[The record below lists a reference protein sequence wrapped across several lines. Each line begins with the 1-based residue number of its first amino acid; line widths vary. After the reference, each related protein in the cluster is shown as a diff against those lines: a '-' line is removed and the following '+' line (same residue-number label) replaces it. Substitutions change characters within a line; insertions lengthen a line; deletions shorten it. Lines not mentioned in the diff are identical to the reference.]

1 MWVGCGKEESLK
13 ELLEVAHERGYLLYD
28 DLMDSADSYSLPI
41 YELAQLI
48 EDLKLQGVI
57 IYDEAPSVGQSSILV
72 ADADEEVRDFARID
86 YEALFSRVL
95 QMDPSLAPFI
105 DKVRNIRPPQ
115 VREMA
120 QLKYHL
126 ADNPYARQRV
136 FEMYLRFAVKFAV
149 VRAENFRL
157 EIADVI
163 QDACIGLLTAIDS
176 FDPQSN
182 GIFDSYAS
190 FWIFQHIQRS
200 QSTQRPLIYYPVYKR
215 HEYFT
220 VYPYLKKRGCLDC
233 DNLLTCEKIRNELI
247 EINPVFKEDADE
259 IISACLPIEF
269 LEDVL
274 EKEFD
279 GDIEAFAV
287 TINAIESIDSEY
299 LAERRACI
307 NLIWSAGLDDRA
319 QKIMMMRYGLY
330 DGIAYTLEEVGQQ
343 FGVTR
348 ERIRQIEKKSIRLM
362 QSAKSRRHLSL
373 LDLML
378 GVVPEKLYGISL

>member
-163 QDACIGLLTAIDS
+163 QDA
-176 FDPQSN
+176 
-182 GIFDSYAS
+182 
-190 FWIFQHIQRS
+190 
-200 QSTQRPLIYYPVYKR
+200 
-215 HEYFT
+215 
-220 VYPYLKKRGCLDC
+220 
-233 DNLLTCEKIRNELI
+233 
-247 EINPVFKEDADE
+247 
-259 IISACLPIEF
+259 
-269 LEDVL
+269 
-274 EKEFD
+274 
-279 GDIEAFAV
+279 
-287 TINAIESIDSEY
+287 
-299 LAERRACI
+299 
-307 NLIWSAGLDDRA
+307 
-319 QKIMMMRYGLY
+319 
-330 DGIAYTLEEVGQQ
+330 
-343 FGVTR
+343 
-348 ERIRQIEKKSIRLM
+348 
-362 QSAKSRRHLSL
+362 
-373 LDLML
+373 
-378 GVVPEKLYGISL
+378 

>member
-1 MWVGCGKEESLK
+1 M
-13 ELLEVAHERGYLLYD
+13 
-28 DLMDSADSYSLPI
+28 
-41 YELAQLI
+41 
-48 EDLKLQGVI
+48 
-57 IYDEAPSVGQSSILV
+57 
-72 ADADEEVRDFARID
+72 
-86 YEALFSRVL
+86 
-95 QMDPSLAPFI
+95 
-105 DKVRNIRPPQ
+105 
-115 VREMA
+115 
-120 QLKYHL
+120 
-126 ADNPYARQRV
+126 
-136 FEMYLRFAVKFAV
+136 
-149 VRAENFRL
+149 
-157 EIADVI
+157 
-163 QDACIGLLTAIDS
+163 
-176 FDPQSN
+176 
-182 GIFDSYAS
+182 
-190 FWIFQHIQRS
+190 
-200 QSTQRPLIYYPVYKR
+200 
-215 HEYFT
+215 
-220 VYPYLKKRGCLDC
+220 KKRGCLDC